1 MKKVPSATFRQRLTT
16 LFNRHRL
23 RCDAAGERFTR
34 ELYAK
39 RIGATLGMLRGWL
52 SGAGEPSTDALARIA
67 RVEGV
72 SVDWLVGA
80 TDDERPPRRASND
93 RLSEEIAGE
102 DAETRAQ
109 LEQFYSYLKFKKA
122 QEATGSSK

>member
-1 MKKVPSATFRQRLTT
+1 MEKVPSATFQQRLTT

-80 TDDERPPRRASND
+80 TDDERPPRRTSD
-93 RLSEEIAGE
+93 SLSEAIAGE
-102 DAETRAQ
+102 DAETRNKLA
-109 LEQFYSYLKFKKA
+109 QFYNYLKFKKA

>member
-1 MKKVPSATFRQRLTT
+1 MKKVPSATFQQRLTT

-80 TDDERPPRRASND
+80 TDDERPPRRTSD
-93 RLSEEIAGE
+93 RLSEAIAGE

-109 LEQFYSYLKFKKA
+109 LKQFYSYLKFKKA